1 MLRPDQI
8 LLMYDGA
15 CPFCTSVAHVL
26 QRLDWREKICP
37 LPYQTRGL
45 PEAVGVTVQRAR
57 RSAIVFSPGGHV
69 WSKGGS
75 IAASLDA
82 LLPFGLPLFRG
93 LYLIPGMRW
102 LTDRF
107 YLFLSRHRSR
117 MPIGSA
123 DLSHD
128 GAPPILQS
136 DVEQELTRRRLARH
150 MPTALP
156 AGSSVALH

>member
-15 CPFCTSVAHVL
+15 CPFCTGVAHWL
-26 QRLDWREKICP
+26 ERLDWRDKIYR

-75 IAASLDA
+75 IAASIDA
-82 LLPFGLPLFRG
+82 ILPFGLPLFRG
-93 LYLIPGMRW
+93 LYLIPGVRW
-102 LTDRF
+102 MVDRF
-107 YLFLSRHRSR
+107 YLFLSKHRSKL
-117 MPIGSA
+117 PLGKA
-123 DLSHD
+123 DLPKGS
-128 GAPPILQS
+128 PPPTITR
-136 DVEQELTRRRLARH
+136 DDELELSRRRLARH

-156 AGSSVALH
+156 AGGSVALH